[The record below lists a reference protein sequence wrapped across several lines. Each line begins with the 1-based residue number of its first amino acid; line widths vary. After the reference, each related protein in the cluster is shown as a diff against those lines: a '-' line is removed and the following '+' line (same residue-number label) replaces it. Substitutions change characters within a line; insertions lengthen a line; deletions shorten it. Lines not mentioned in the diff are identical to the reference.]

1 MLPYFND
8 CRRKQPLPKAMC
20 KKENGCC
27 KPFAPIGPWGFHPE
41 PSSPHAGGHLR
52 AHLQVVLGDVLRW
65 LLAWCQDE
73 WRRVILARIQSF
85 SHSSTLEGTNSKF
98 TVKWWPKW
106 KTWRF
111 GEKRSEKS
119 ERNFPGKKCN
129 IAGKKR
135 NSPSVDFDLV
145 WRWLVVLDKHW
156 EKLEFILVW
165 PFQGCRVQYDAP

>member
-1 MLPYFND
+1 MNSQLRIYTPKFASFLVRMLPYFND

-27 KPFAPIGPWGFHPE
+27 KPFVPIGPWGFHPE

-111 GEKRSEKS
+111 GEKNRKKVSVISREKS
-119 ERNFPGKKCN
+119 VISREK
-129 IAGKKR
+129 
-135 NSPSVDFDLV
+135 SVIP
-145 WRWLVVLDKHW
+145 R
-156 EKLEFILVW
+156 
-165 PFQGCRVQYDAP
+165 P